1 MFISSSF
8 LLSMIFFCGLHL
20 FIEERKR
27 ARAEAVRRAESEAAF
42 DRQLWWENRQR
53 ERDQKY
59 MERMKK
65 ERENAKPVIAP
76 TRAEEIIK
84 DYFDNQL
91 RQ

>member
-1 MFISSSF
+1 MGIHAA
-8 LLSMIFFCGLHL
+8 LHL
-20 FIEERKR
+20 FVEGRKQARYEEDRRK
-27 ARAEAVRRAESEAAF
+27 ASEAAF
-42 DRQLWWENRQR
+42 DRQLCWENRQR